1 MNVLNFSQAMS
12 DHMLLANSK
21 SKVNNEKEFE
31 KEIKTLMYLAGFN
44 LEISNQPEMGL
55 LMLLL
60 K

>member
-1 MNVLNFSQAMS
+1 MS